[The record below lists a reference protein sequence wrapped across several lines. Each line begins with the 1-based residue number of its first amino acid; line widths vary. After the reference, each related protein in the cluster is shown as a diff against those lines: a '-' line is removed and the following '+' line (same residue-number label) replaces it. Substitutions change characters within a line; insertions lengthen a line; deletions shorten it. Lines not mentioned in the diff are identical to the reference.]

1 MKVGDYVLCKE
12 AFSGQIKNYQL
23 YKIQKTSGSVAAV
36 DGGAVEEKEIV
47 NFSEERIYDEVRV
60 SFLSFTTSFKP
71 CKVVVKESKMLSFF
85 YSGNEIAR
93 VDVRD
98 ISYISIS
105 PNSPNKWLTVS
116 VGNPTI

>member
-1 MKVGDYVLCKE
+1 MKVGDYILCKE
-12 AFSGQIKNYQL
+12 AFSGSVKTNRLYQIK
-23 YKIQKTSGSVAAV
+23 KISGSVAAV
-36 DGGAVEEKEIV
+36 EDGTVEENKIV
-47 NFSEERIYDEVRV
+47 NFSEERTYNEVRV

-85 YSGNEIAR
+85 YFGNEIAR

-105 PNSPNKWLTVS
+105 PKSPNKWLVITI
-116 VGNPTI
+116 GNPTT